1 VREDCLDTAGQIW
14 WKTVSIPSRLWMISG
29 PSLVLWLYIALI
41 YLFQILALFCT
52 YFFNKLVLLF
62 VPIFNTYV
70 SPEERAVLLLLL
82 LECCG
87 SGCVPFGS
95 TAWHWHLLGRGPG
108 QGPAL
113 SLGHPTPQ
121 LSGAVLWFSKY
132 LPETSPNP
140 NSLNVAL
147 VSARCVR
154 ARNTMQCVSGA
165 SGGNCEKKHEM

>member
-1 VREDCLDTAGQIW
+1 
-14 WKTVSIPSRLWMISG
+14 MISG

-95 TAWHWHLLGRGPG
+95 A
-108 QGPAL
+108 A
-113 SLGHPTPQ
+113 
-121 LSGAVLWFSKY
+121 
-132 LPETSPNP
+132 
-140 NSLNVAL
+140 
-147 VSARCVR
+147 
-154 ARNTMQCVSGA
+154 
-165 SGGNCEKKHEM
+165 